1 MSIEVLLSDCCDDI
15 EDCQRDGSYKDSTEA
30 IERVTLLMNALRLY
44 LSTKDEATNSPGIE
58 IARQKLLHS
67 IATVYT
73 ADIDSAYEALVYA
86 INPSQN

>member
-1 MSIEVLLSDCCDDI
+1 
-15 EDCQRDGSYKDSTEA
+15 
-30 IERVTLLMNALRLY
+30 MNALRLY
-44 LSTKDEATNSPGIE
+44 LGTKDEATNSPGIE

-67 IATVYT
+67 IAAVHT